1 MQKCKVLLL
10 FIILFSTISPLTAQ
24 EMTPEQV
31 VQQQLETYNQ
41 RDIIGFMSLIAEN
54 VTFHNYTDGSI
65 TMSGASACKEFYSN
79 LFKAS
84 PNLHSTVVQ
93 RIVFG
98 NKIIDYEH
106 ITGRN
111 GNKDI
116 VELILIYEVKKEKI
130 IKVTVL
136 RKEK

>member
-1 MQKCKVLLL
+1 MWKCAVL
-10 FIILFSTISPLTAQ
+10 ILFFILLSTISPLKAQ

-31 VQQQLETYNQ
+31 VQKQLETYNQ
-41 RDIIGFMSLIAEN
+41 RDIDGFMSLIAEN
-54 VTFHNYTDGSI
+54 VTFYNFSDGNI

-79 LFKAS
+79 LFEAS
-84 PNLHSTVVQ
+84 PNLHSTVLQ
-93 RIVFG
+93 RTIFG

-136 RKEK
+136 RKEI